1 MPAPQAEGRYEYH
14 SSGGLWAALGKWQPP
29 AHQATPRLWTG
40 HSGHRKCF
48 NDLNEWRKT
57 GDSSGTHPTRNRS
70 RPLWLAAGKSGTSLS
85 CLLEDSRQ
93 HKAKEVRAPYV
104 KSLETARALTQTSQV
119 AIAMRASQS
128 FGSRSAPSLNAART
142 EPPCS
147 ASDPAPRQR
156 LGTTGEIFN
165 NFSAG
170 NSLHAPS
177 GGSGNRL
184 VRPVSSSSALK
195 PQTTSQDMRFSQ
207 SGYVVGPV
215 MSDPRGY
222 GPQTKRCSS
231 APCVVGQHFS
241 ALRRPY

>member
-1 MPAPQAEGRYEYH
+1 LRSMPAPQAEGRYEYH

-57 GDSSGTHPTRNRS
+57 GDSSGTAPTRNRS

-85 CLLEDSRQ
+85 CLLEDGRQ
-93 HKAKEVRAPYV
+93 HKAKEVRGPFV
-104 KSLETARALTQTSQV
+104 KSLESARTMSQTSQV
-119 AIAMRASQS
+119 AIAMRASQN
-128 FGSRSAPSLNAART
+128 FGSSSAPSLKTALT
-142 EPPCS
+142 EPPRS
-147 ASDPAPRQR
+147 ASDPVPRQR
-156 LGTTGEIFN
+156 LATTGEIFN

-170 NSLHAPS
+170 NSLPPPP
-177 GGSGNRL
+177 GGAGARL
-184 VRPVSSSSALK
+184 VRPVSSSSALR
-195 PQTTSQDMRFSQ
+195 PQATSQDMRFSQ
-207 SGYVVGPV
+207 SPV

-222 GPQTKRCSS
+222 GPQAQRCSS
-231 APCVVGQHFS
+231 APCVVGQHFT